1 MRPFS
6 VPAAGSR
13 ARALARKPSLVPR
26 VRDAIWGKKIRM
38 ACLHQ
43 RGRAAT
49 VLVVLA
55 STLAALGSFGCG
67 SSSPRR
73 LDAADATSLQS
84 LLAAAKWRAEHGQS
98 AGAVEA
104 LGSFQARLRDLAA
117 AGKLAADDARAL
129 RIGASRA
136 LATATSALD
145 EARAQAATQPATPA
159 PAPAPP
165 AKENPKKHPPPTP
178 GEHAHAKPKK
188 HGKGGREGG
197 D

>member
-1 MRPFS
+1 
-6 VPAAGSR
+6 
-13 ARALARKPSLVPR
+13 
-26 VRDAIWGKKIRM
+26 M

-49 VLVVLA
+49 VLVMLA
-55 STLAALGSFGCG
+55 SALAAVGSCGCG

-73 LDAADATSLQS
+73 LDAADAKSLQS
-84 LLAAAKWRAEHGQS
+84 LLAAAKWRAAHGQS
-98 AGAVEA
+98 AGAVEV
-104 LGSFQARLRDLAA
+104 LGSFQARLRELAA

-129 RIGASRA
+129 RIGSSRA

-145 EARAQAATQPATPA
+145 EARAQAAARPAPPA

-165 AKENPKKHPPPTP
+165 AKDKAKKHPPPAP
-178 GEHAHAKPKK
+178 GKHEHAEPKK
-188 HGKGGREGG
+188 HGKGGHEGG